1 MPSQRLGNPT
11 SVCSPAC
18 PLSTP
23 PSAPAAPRV
32 TELNTLLIYFILFYF
47 IIIHPPEKR
56 HLRYLWL
63 ITRSQPSLWLIFF
76 DRNVLI
82 RSLQMAWKDAPPQR
96 RGKVEERGGKKKFAC
111 FLTLAR
117 AFICAAFP
125 EYGSKLERAC
135 AHATERDAERIY
147 NYNARLIKEREYN
160 RFQMNL
166 CD

>member
-23 PSAPAAPRV
+23 PSAPAAPPCHRIKH
-32 TELNTLLIYFILFYF
+32 TPYLFYFIF

-82 RSLQMAWKDAPPQR
+82 RSLQMAWKDARR
-96 RGKVEERGGKKKFAC
+96 RGEGKWRREEGRKS
-111 FLTLAR
+111 LLAFWHLLGLLSVR
-117 AFICAAFP
+117 HFQ
-125 EYGSKLERAC
+125 STVQSWERAC